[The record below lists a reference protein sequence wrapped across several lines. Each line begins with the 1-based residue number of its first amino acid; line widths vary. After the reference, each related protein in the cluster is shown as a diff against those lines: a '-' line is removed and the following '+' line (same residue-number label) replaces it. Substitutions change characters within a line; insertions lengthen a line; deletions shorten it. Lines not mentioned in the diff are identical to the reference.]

1 MSTLPPDIP
10 TAAADIAAQLQET
23 HPPAILQIRRIVE
36 QIGVEAAYACLQKA
50 LAVEAEGGMLTA
62 DNKQRRT
69 PGGTYF
75 YIVRGQL
82 TPEQRR
88 ILWPRTKRP
97 KRPSRSQPTTKPAVA
112 AKAPSPAVHARP
124 SGRQAKPPHV
134 YAILPW
140 DERETLAAP
149 ALEKQGAAATV
160 KISLV
165 GRPGK
170 VIERND
176 AVIVTL
182 TGPKPPALPK
192 GLPVLPDDAVTVF
205 LVYIARKQWTK
216 VADAMQNPEDRLV
229 IEGYPFMDAKLKV
242 IGVLTQNVTT
252 VLTQR
257 AQRLAG

>member
-36 QIGVEAAYACLQKA
+36 QIGLEAAYVCLQKA
-50 LAVEAEGGMLTA
+50 LTVEAEGGMLTA

-97 KRPSRSQPTTKPAVA
+97 SRPQPTARPT
-112 AKAPSPAVHARP
+112 AKAPSPAVSARS
-124 SGRQAKPPHV
+124 SGRQPKPPRA
-134 YAILPW
+134 YTILPW
-140 DERETLAAP
+140 DERETLATP
-149 ALEKQGAAATV
+149 ALEKQGAATTV

-192 GLPVLPDDAVTVF
+192 GLPVLPDDVVTVF
-205 LVYIARKQWTK
+205 LVYIARKQWNK

-257 AQRLAG
+257 AQRLAE